1 MPASVPAPSG
11 MSDTKTVWRKVDP
24 PSNDPAALLGRCL
37 SDAELRAVFDAHA
50 ADGVLCSRAQV
61 LRAIADLG
69 LPASQASLD
78 KLAEGDRSGD
88 RKVDWVEFQ
97 VLAHEHAA
105 RASFSAMAHGL
116 AIICCVAM
124 FWYPFYD
131 AIGIPAVQKLIE
143 HWVDGVCWTE
153 RRGYSWWKGAATVC
167 FNSEVGAGRMR
178 AGIIHMLCGVFF
190 LAAAGIVG
198 TCFAYLFLANTRTQ
212 VEGGEAGG
220 SALDIVTGNA
230 FGRFHGFDV
239 HSGNRRHKVY
249 LVRLLIYNVNG
260 MLSVVCWMA
269 FEFIFDGM
277 QASAPVAP

>member
-1 MPASVPAPSG
+1 MFITIIASLFHRLRVYYSTCDFLGRGRRFQLDSRAGSRPGSG

-69 LPASQASLD
+69 LPASQAFID

-97 VLAHEHAA
+97 VLAHERAA
-105 RASFSAMAHGL
+105 RASFSAVAHGL

-153 RRGYSWWKGAATVC
+153 RRGYSWWKGASTA
-167 FNSEVGAGRMR
+167 A
-178 AGIIHMLCGVFF
+178 LC
-190 LAAAGIVG
+190 AAQRRCG
-198 TCFAYLFLANTRTQ
+198 TIFWAWGSTQQLSWGSTCLTRHSIPVRHSRSVRCTSPREQGWLTRT
-212 VEGGEAGG
+212 
-220 SALDIVTGNA
+220 
-230 FGRFHGFDV
+230 
-239 HSGNRRHKVY
+239 
-249 LVRLLIYNVNG
+249 
-260 MLSVVCWMA
+260 
-269 FEFIFDGM
+269 
-277 QASAPVAP
+277 